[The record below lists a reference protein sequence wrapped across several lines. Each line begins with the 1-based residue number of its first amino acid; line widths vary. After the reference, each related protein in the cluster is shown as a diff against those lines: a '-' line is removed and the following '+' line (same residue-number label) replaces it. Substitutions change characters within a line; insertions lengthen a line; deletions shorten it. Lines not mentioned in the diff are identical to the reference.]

1 MRDFATPVK
10 KSQSAHKSKKAVT
23 SAEELPVKPA
33 LEELAF
39 VRKAFQDAAAHFVA
53 RIEGDLNGVREAI
66 SIIAT
71 RKRAPSERVKDLR
84 DVLLILREIEL
95 KPEKG
100 RRRDLKKVE
109 SAVKDLRQIIDG
121 WD

>member
-1 MRDFATPVK
+1 MKKPQPAYKLKSAVK
-10 KSQSAHKSKKAVT
+10 SP
-23 SAEELPVKPA
+23 EDLPVKPA

-39 VRKAFQDAAAHFVA
+39 VRKAFHDAAAHFVA
-53 RIEGDLNGVREAI
+53 RIEGDLNVVREAI
-66 SIIAT
+66 SIIQT
-71 RKRAPSERVKDLR
+71 RKNVPVERVKELR

-100 RRRDLKKVE
+100 RRRDLKKIE
-109 SAVKDLRQIIDG
+109 SAVKDLRQIVDG